1 MTLNSPCGDEKTTSV
16 LHLIYSLKAKP
27 ISGKGT
33 EKPGFYLLQTSSLEI
48 YKLSSNYQA
57 NLLGP
62 GPGNQNQMK
71 FEKETQKSPMFR
83 YLAVL
88 TICSTIGLQTWT
100 TLFNNFAVDI
110 AGLDGN
116 HVGVIQSVREIP
128 GFLALLAVYV
138 IMIIREHRLSAIS
151 ILLLGLGLALTG
163 LLPFYT
169 GLILTTLVM
178 SFGFHYYETTNM
190 SLTLQ
195 YFDENTSPWVFGKQ
209 RSYAAASSI
218 AVGLAI
224 YVMAFFLSF
233 AQIYLIIGTLIMATS
248 IWALTRKPAQ
258 TDIVPQ
264 RKKMVL
270 RKKYGLFYFLTFMA
284 GARRQ
289 IFIAFSV
296 LLMVQKF
303 QYSVQEVTILFVIN
317 NLINYYLS
325 PLIGKSIIR
334 FGERKVL
341 SLEYASLIAIF
352 VAYALTDLKWVVAI
366 LYILDHIFFNFAI
379 AIRTYF
385 QKVADPRDI
394 APSMA
399 VGFTINH
406 IAAVFLPA
414 LGGLLW
420 VVDYRIPFFGG
431 AAMAL
436 ISLLAVQAIDRSIRR
451 KKMNK

>member
-1 MTLNSPCGDEKTTSV
+1 
-16 LHLIYSLKAKP
+16 
-27 ISGKGT
+27 
-33 EKPGFYLLQTSSLEI
+33 
-48 YKLSSNYQA
+48 
-57 NLLGP
+57 
-62 GPGNQNQMK
+62 
-71 FEKETQKSPMFR
+71 MFL

-88 TICSTIGLQTWT
+88 TICSTIGLQTWL

-128 GFLALLAVYV
+128 GFLALLTVYV
-138 IMIIREHRLSAIS
+138 IMMIKEHRLSALSVLIM
-151 ILLLGLGLALTG
+151 GFGLAITG
-163 LLPFYT
+163 LLPTYV

-190 SLTLQ
+190 SLALQ
-195 YFDENTSPWVFGKQ
+195 YFDVNTSPWVFGKQ

-218 AVGLAI
+218 AVGLVI
-224 YVMAFFLSF
+224 YILAFFMSF
-233 AQIYLIIGTLIMATS
+233 SQIYLLIGGLIIAIAV
-248 IWALTRKPAQ
+248 WAFNQKPAQ
-258 TDIVPQ
+258 REVVSQ
-264 RKKMVL
+264 RKKMVF
-270 RKKYGLFYFLTFMA
+270 RKKYWLFYFLTFMA

-289 IFIAFSV
+289 IFMAFAV

-303 QYSVQEVTILFVIN
+303 HYTVQEVTILFVVN
-317 NLINYYLS
+317 NVINYYLS

-334 FGERKVL
+334 FGERRVL
-341 SLEYASLIAIF
+341 SLEYFSLFFIF
-352 VAYALTDLKWVVAI
+352 MAYALTPSKWMVAF

-385 QKVADPRDI
+385 QKVGDPRDI

-414 LGGLLW
+414 LGGFLW
-420 VVDYRIPFFGG
+420 VLDYRIPFFGG
-431 AAMAL
+431 AVMAV
-436 ISLLAVQAIDRSIRR
+436 ISLMAVQKIRLPSR
-451 KKMNK
+451 NVTS